1 MSKNVANIK
10 KTEVPV
16 KAEAQGF
23 FKEMEE
29 RMQEL
34 EKHFESL
41 FRHDWMMPAHLEFP
55 EWTRRGILEMKTP
68 KVDIIE
74 RDDDIL
80 IRAEIAGVSKEDLDV
95 SLTDTAITIKGSTS
109 EEQKEEKGDFFRSET
124 MKGEF
129 ARTLSLSA
137 KVDGSKAESTYRNG
151 MLEVIVP
158 KMEQARRHK
167 VKVT

>member
-74 RDDDIL
+74 RDDDIIL
-80 IRAEIAGVSKEDLDV
+80 EVGAVGICDSDLHMLDV
-95 SLTDTAITIKGSTS
+95 PPKHPAKPGVILGHEFSGRVTNVGKSVRPVKPSTISMFNLRVLLPLHLPPIKNI
-109 EEQKEEKGDFFRSET
+109 F
-124 MKGEF
+124 
-129 ARTLSLSA
+129 
-137 KVDGSKAESTYRNG
+137 
-151 MLEVIVP
+151 
-158 KMEQARRHK
+158 
-167 VKVT
+167 